1 MNEMIWSTAFGG
13 NDNVGALAIRENKFA
28 VCGRTSSSQFYQ
40 TDDSWQDE
48 LNGTSDLYLALFQD
62 NVLSTTLAEKDSPK
76 LTVYPNPS
84 ISGRLTLDWDIQG
97 LEQVDLLVFDQLGR
111 EVEAVRAYAKNS
123 ELALPNL
130 RAGIYFLTFEFEDV
144 LYSKKLIITQ

>member
-1 MNEMIWSTAFGG
+1 M
-13 NDNVGALAIRENKFA
+13 
-28 VCGRTSSSQFYQ
+28 
-40 TDDSWQDE
+40 
-48 LNGTSDLYLALFQD
+48 YLALFTD
-62 NVLSTTLAEKDSPK
+62 NILSTNVAEKNSPH
-76 LTVYPNPS
+76 LLLYPNPS
-84 ISGRLTLDWDIQG
+84 ISGRLNLDWDIQG

-111 EVEAVRAYAKNS
+111 EVEAERAYAKNS